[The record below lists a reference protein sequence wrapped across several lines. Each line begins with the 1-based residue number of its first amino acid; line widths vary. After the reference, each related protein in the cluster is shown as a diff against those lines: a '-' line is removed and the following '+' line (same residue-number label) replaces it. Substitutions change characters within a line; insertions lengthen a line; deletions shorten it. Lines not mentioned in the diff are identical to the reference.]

1 MKFLLSLL
9 LTIGC
14 CLQLQLAS
22 AQVAELEQLALNI
35 EKLAQLKS
43 ILSNMKK
50 GYDLVSKGY
59 TKIKDITEGNFKI
72 HEVFLDGLMAVNP
85 KIAKYSKVP
94 AIIDNQINILNEYRN
109 TWNRI
114 RQGGR
119 FTPNELSYI
128 SKVYSNLFNR
138 SMENID
144 ELTMVITASQLRMT
158 DDERLRAI
166 DRLHEEMQHK
176 LSFLR
181 AFNKNAS
188 LIDNQRKK
196 ALEDIGEIRSIY
208 AQ

>member
-109 TWNRI
+109 AWNRI

-119 FTPNELSYI
+119 FTPKELSYI
-128 SKVYSNLFNR
+128 SKVYGNLFNR